1 MIDTMDFSPADR
13 TSLLRGHE
21 APMDFTYH
29 SAGPAMDATSPFREA
44 AIMASAAASSSKLP
58 GSFSQ
63 NTQRVSDQTPFF
75 TPRTTSFG
83 QTPFT
88 SSLAYQSTTTSP
100 LYGRGISMKP
110 VAQSSMNLIDED
122 VVMLSSPP
130 SPSPTKQCIDGTCTD
145 PKDGADASD
154 SEKVTESTSSKFLK
168 AFRSNSASNS
178 SSPLAK
184 AKQLLS
190 LSSRKKNSTQKSG
203 KKKVKYH
210 DESDDCVLDEGG
222 DDSDATSDWSG
233 RIVVKKTTVLRSPR
247 KVSSSRM
254 GSSPGKVSRSLP
266 GANLV
271 NTDSHNASLLAFL
284 SRHDNLPFVFASY
297 LQLIFNVF
305 LVLVMLYLIM
315 SFVLMIRHDIS
326 RKIEE
331 YANEATIKIEQCIK
345 DYHVNGCMPGSRVPA
360 IEDVCDAWHACMSR
374 DANDVGRARVSAQ
387 TVAEIVNS
395 FIEPISYKTMLF
407 VLVLLFG
414 SLYVSSSK
422 VTPSAVAT
430 AQQHPLQER
439 IIYHT
444 EPAKS
449 KYAGALLPPQ
459 ANVK

>member
-1 MIDTMDFSPADR
+1 MMDTMDFSPADR

-21 APMDFTYH
+21 TPMDFTYH

-63 NTQRVSDQTPFF
+63 NTQRVSHQTPFF

-88 SSLAYQSTTTSP
+88 SSLAYQTTTTSP

-110 VAQSSMNLIDED
+110 VAQSPMNFIDED

-130 SPSPTKQCIDGTCTD
+130 SPSPTKRGSDSTCTD
-145 PKDGADASD
+145 PKDGEDASD

-168 AFRSNSASNS
+168 AFRSNSAT

-190 LSSRKKNSTQKSG
+190 LSSRKKSSTQKSRRN
-203 KKKVKYH
+203 KVKYH
-210 DESDDCVLDEGG
+210 DESDDCVIDEGG

-233 RIVVKKTTVLRSPR
+233 RILVKKTTVLRSPR
-247 KVSSSRM
+247 KVSYSRI
-254 GSSPGKVSRSLP
+254 GPSPGKVSRSLP
-266 GANLV
+266 GGNLV
-271 NTDSHNASLLAFL
+271 NTDNHNVSLLAFL

-331 YANEATIKIEQCIK
+331 YTNEAAVKIAQCTK
-345 DYHVNGCMPGSRVPA
+345 DYLVNGCMPGSRVPA
-360 IEDVCDAWHACMSR
+360 VEDVCDAWQTCMNR
-374 DANDVGRARVSAQ
+374 DASDVGRARVSAQ
-387 TVAEIVNS
+387 TVADIVNS

-422 VTPSAVAT
+422 VTPSTGPT
-430 AQQHPLQER
+430 AQQHQLQER
-439 IIYHT
+439 IIYHPQ
-444 EPAKS
+444 PAKS
-449 KYAGALLPPQ
+449 DYAGALPPPQ
-459 ANVK
+459 AIVK

>member
-13 TSLLRGHE
+13 TALLRGHE

-44 AIMASAAASSSKLP
+44 TIMAAAAASGSKMP
-58 GSFSQ
+58 GAYSQ
-63 NTQRVSDQTPFF
+63 RIEGQTPFF
-75 TPRTTSFG
+75 TPKTPCVG
-83 QTPFT
+83 QVPFPA
-88 SSLAYQSTTTSP
+88 SRAHQSATTSP

-110 VAQSSMNLIDED
+110 STQFQTNAIDED

-130 SPSPTKQCIDGTCTD
+130 SPLPPRKSGAENTD
-145 PKDGADASD
+145 PSGSIDASD
-154 SEKVTESTSSKFLK
+154 GEAVTENVGSKFLK

-190 LSSRKKNSTQKSG
+190 LPTRKMNSTPKSTR
-203 KKKVKYH
+203 KKVKYH
-210 DESDDCVLDEGG
+210 NEFDEYLMDDGG

-247 KVSSSRM
+247 KVSSSRTAP
-254 GSSPGKVSRSLP
+254 SPRKPSRT
-266 GANLV
+266 LV
-271 NTDSHNASLLAFL
+271 ESDSRNASLLAFL

-331 YANEATIKIEQCIK
+331 YTNEAAVKIAQCTK
-345 DYHVNGCMPGSRVPA
+345 DYLVNGCMPESRVPA
-360 IEDVCDAWHACMSR
+360 IEEVCTMWQNCMNR
-374 DANDVGRARVSAQ
+374 DASDIGRARVSAQ

-395 FIEPISYKTMLF
+395 FIEPVSYKTMMF

-414 SLYVSSSK
+414 SLYVANSK
-422 VTPSAVAT
+422 VTPSSAA
-430 AQQHPLQER
+430 ASQPRQMPER
-439 IIYHT
+439 
-444 EPAKS
+444 
-449 KYAGALLPPQ
+449 YAGALSPPRPGEKI
-459 ANVK
+459 A

>member
-1 MIDTMDFSPADR
+1 MDTMDFSPADR
-13 TSLLRGHE
+13 TPLLRGHE
-21 APMDFTYH
+21 TPMDFTYH

-44 AIMASAAASSSKLP
+44 AIIASAAASSATLP

-63 NTQRVSDQTPFF
+63 KTQRVSDQTPYF
-75 TPRTTSFG
+75 TPRTTSFA

-88 SSLAYQSTTTSP
+88 SSLAYQSNATSP
-100 LYGRGISMKP
+100 LYGRGILMKP
-110 VAQSSMNLIDED
+110 VAQSPRNLIDED
-122 VVMLSSPP
+122 VVMLSSPA
-130 SPSPTKQCIDGTCTD
+130 SPTPTKQCIDSTCTG
-145 PKDGADASD
+145 PNDASD

-190 LSSRKKNSTQKSG
+190 LSSRKKNSTQKSRRN
-203 KKKVKYH
+203 KVKYH
-210 DESDDCVLDEGG
+210 NESDDSVIDEGG

-233 RIVVKKTTVLRSPR
+233 GIVVKLRSPR
-247 KVSSSRM
+247 KVSSSRIR
-254 GSSPGKVSRSLP
+254 SSPGKASRSLP
-266 GANLV
+266 GGNLV
-271 NTDSHNASLLAFL
+271 NADNHNASLLAFL

-331 YANEATIKIEQCIK
+331 YTDEAAAKIEQCTN
-345 DYHVNGCMPGSRVPA
+345 DYLVNGCMPGSRVPA
-360 IEDVCDAWHACMSR
+360 LEDVCNAWQNCMNRRAS
-374 DANDVGRARVSAQ
+374 DVGRARVSAQ

-422 VTPSAVAT
+422 VTPSTGAT
-430 AQQHPLQER
+430 AQQHQLQER
-439 IIYHT
+439 IIYHP

-449 KYAGALLPPQ
+449 KYAGALPPPQ

>member
-1 MIDTMDFSPADR
+1 MDTMDFSPADR

-44 AIMASAAASSSKLP
+44 AIMASAAASSSKLQ

-130 SPSPTKQCIDGTCTD
+130 SPSPTKQCIDSTCPD
-145 PKDGADASD
+145 PKDGAGASD

-190 LSSRKKNSTQKSG
+190 LSSRKKNSTQKSR

-210 DESDDCVLDEGG
+210 DESDDCALDEGG

-247 KVSSSRM
+247 KVSSSRI

-266 GANLV
+266 GGNLV
-271 NTDSHNASLLAFL
+271 NADNHNASLLAFL

-331 YANEATIKIEQCIK
+331 YTDEALVKIEQCRK
-345 DYHVNGCMPGSRVPA
+345 DYLVNGCMPGYRVPA
-360 IEDVCDAWHACMSR
+360 VEDVCDAWQICMNR

-422 VTPSAVAT
+422 VTPSTVAT
-430 AQQHPLQER
+430 ALQHQLQER
-439 IIYHT
+439 SIYHPQ
-444 EPAKS
+444 PAKS
-449 KYAGALLPPQ
+449 KYAGALLPPH
-459 ANVK
+459 ANVN